1 MKKFWNWLKW
11 IFRGFLTPARPK
23 RKRIRAISG
32 TIGGSPLVDLSP
44 IPAHDMHAVDF
55 GYLPAWPVCVRCGLD
70 IVSVDHECPTLPWS
84 GDIAG
89 DVNKIIGAK
98 MQIQSICP
106 HDHITRG
113 TRLSWCNDCGLI
125 NPPMPK
131 LQEGSK

>member
-11 IFRGFLTPARPK
+11 IFRGFLTPAWPEPK
-23 RKRIRAISG
+23 KEKTGYKLASPENLAYAEAYANHLN
-32 TIGGSPLVDLSP
+32 GGQNSK
-44 IPAHDMHAVDF
+44 
-55 GYLPAWPVCVRCGLD
+55 WPVCVRCGLD

-113 TRLSWCNDCGLI
+113 TRISWCNDCGLI